1 MIESRQV
8 TVTGV
13 NAPVTVFKGINTQ
26 GYYTELCNYG
36 ASVLSIIV
44 PDRQGKA
51 DDVLLGYPELSDHIQ
66 DGPYLGKTL
75 GRFAGRIAKGKFTLN
90 GQSYQLDINNGPNHL
105 HGGAQGLSFRLW
117 EYRQCSENSLRFTT
131 TAQHL
136 EDGYPGDCA
145 ISVEYTWTEDNTLI
159 IDYHGTPTADSIL
172 NLSNHSYFNLAGT
185 PTILGHQLRIHA
197 NEYLPLNA
205 DSIPEFPARSVSDSP
220 MDFRV
225 FTPIGT
231 KMNGLHPQLAIDRGY
246 NHCWLVDPAAQSE
259 TIPAVEL
266 ACPEN
271 GRLLQ
276 IFSDYPGAVVYCGN
290 YFDGR
295 QMDKNQHPLNAYAG
309 IAIEMQYYPNSPNM
323 PGVPSCIVHKGETSH
338 HRIRY
343 GFKSC

>member
-1 MIESRQV
+1 M
-8 TVTGV
+8 
-13 NAPVTVFKGINTQ
+13 
-26 GYYTELCNYG
+26 
-36 ASVLSIIV
+36 

-246 NHCWLVDPAAQSE
+246 NHCWLRRTKRNDPCRRISLSGKWKIASNLLGL
-259 TIPAVEL
+259 PGS
-266 ACPEN
+266 C
-271 GRLLQ
+271 RLLWKL
-276 IFSDYPGAVVYCGN
+276 FRRPANG
-290 YFDGR
+290 
-295 QMDKNQHPLNAYAG
+295 
-309 IAIEMQYYPNSPNM
+309 
-323 PGVPSCIVHKGETSH
+323 
-338 HRIRY
+338 
-343 GFKSC
+343 

>member
-8 TVTGV
+8 TVAGV
-13 NAPVTVFKGINTQ
+13 NAPVTVFKVINTQ

-205 DSIPEFPARSVSDSP
+205 DSIPEFPARQFPTVRWISEYSP
-220 MDFRV
+220 HRYKNERSSSS
-225 FTPIGT
+225 TGYRSGIQSLLARRSRRT
-231 KMNGLHPQLAIDRGY
+231 KRNDPCRRISLSGKGKIASNLLGLPGS
-246 NHCWLVDPAAQSE
+246 C
-259 TIPAVEL
+259 
-266 ACPEN
+266 
-271 GRLLQ
+271 RLLWKL
-276 IFSDYPGAVVYCGN
+276 FRRPANG
-290 YFDGR
+290 
-295 QMDKNQHPLNAYAG
+295 
-309 IAIEMQYYPNSPNM
+309 
-323 PGVPSCIVHKGETSH
+323 
-338 HRIRY
+338 
-343 GFKSC
+343 

>member
-8 TVTGV
+8 TVAGV
-13 NAPVTVFKGINTQ
+13 NAPVTVFKVINTQ

-205 DSIPEFPARSVSDSP
+205 GIGKICAMFIVSRTIYENCIEYMPLKRKYRWGSAGLFQSLLARRS
-220 MDFRV
+220 RR
-225 FTPIGT
+225 T
-231 KMNGLHPQLAIDRGY
+231 KRNDPCRRISLSGKWKIASNLLGLPGS
-246 NHCWLVDPAAQSE
+246 C
-259 TIPAVEL
+259 
-266 ACPEN
+266 
-271 GRLLQ
+271 RLLWKL
-276 IFSDYPGAVVYCGN
+276 FRRPANG
-290 YFDGR
+290 
-295 QMDKNQHPLNAYAG
+295 
-309 IAIEMQYYPNSPNM
+309 
-323 PGVPSCIVHKGETSH
+323 
-338 HRIRY
+338 
-343 GFKSC
+343 